1 MSIHDGYTKRQLNEM
16 ESNKWTQAKIEDA
29 EWKIMDDKAKLRYLD
44 RVIAEEEKEEIRKEI
59 QKDIKKEIRKE
70 IKKVEKNPD
79 VFVPPKPPSS
89 S

>member
-1 MSIHDGYTKRQLNEM
+1 M

-70 IKKVEKNPD
+70 IKQGEKNPD

>member
-1 MSIHDGYTKRQLNEM
+1 MSIHDGYTKKQLNEM

-70 IKKVEKNPD
+70 IKQGEKNPD
-79 VFVPPKPPSS
+79 VFVPPKPPNSS
-89 S
+89 

>member
-1 MSIHDGYTKRQLNEM
+1 MSIHDGYTKKQLNEM

-70 IKKVEKNPD
+70 IKQVEKNPD

>member
-16 ESNKWTQAKIEDA
+16 ENNKWTQAKIEDA

>member
-16 ESNKWTQAKIEDA
+16 ESNKWIQAKIEDA
-29 EWKIMDDKAKLRYLD
+29 EWKTMDDKAKLRYLD